1 MLEPRP
7 HTAEEL
13 LAWCRLTGLTLA
25 GLALA
30 YLREREGSADGFVAY
45 AAARLGETWGAMGTP
60 GVEAST
66 LLLQL
71 SAEAL
76 GGDVRSRAMTAE
88 EGEVVVSDLPG
99 EGLCEALEDRF
110 DMTVTVD
117 DILAV
122 AGVSREEMNRLY
134 DVLGGIVAGAG
145 YAYEREREGTD
156 QRLTVRA

>member
-7 HTAEEL
+7 YTPAEL
-13 LAWCRLTGLTLA
+13 LAWCRLTALTLT

-30 YLREREGSADGFVAY
+30 YTREREGTVDGFVAY
-45 AAARLGETWGAMGTP
+45 AAARLGETWGALGTP
-60 GVEAST
+60 GVEATT

-88 EGEVVVSDLPG
+88 EGEVLISGLPG
-99 EGLCEALEDRF
+99 DGLCQALEDHF
-110 DMTVTVD
+110 DMALTVD

-122 AGVSREEMNRLY
+122 AGASQEELNRLY

-145 YAYEREREGTD
+145 YVYDRELEGDD

>member
-1 MLEPRP
+1 MLEQRP
-7 HTAEEL
+7 YTPQEL
-13 LAWCRLTGLTLA
+13 LAWCRLTGLTLV

-30 YLREREGSADGFVAY
+30 YVREREGGIDGFIDY

-88 EGEVVVSDLPG
+88 EGEILISDLPG
-99 EGLCEALEDRF
+99 DGLPEALEDRF

-117 DILAV
+117 DILGV

-134 DVLGGIVAGAG
+134 DVLGGIVTGAG
-145 YAYEREREGTD
+145 YAYARESEGED